1 MDGKEIAKE
10 INVKL
15 AEIGMTKATLERLT
29 GVSRASIS
37 NWNTGRAQ
45 PSAEALAKINAALG
59 TNFKILATVSD
70 TMYETIGML
79 QEMRDCDRVLLDA
92 ARAVDDD
99 LAHQKKKPC
108 SLNGYRVFLDFS
120 RVFRL

>member
-1 MDGKEIAKE
+1 MDGKEIAKA

-15 AEIGMTKATLERLT
+15 AEVGMTKATLERLT

-59 TNFKILATVSD
+59 TNFTIQTAVSD
-70 TMYETIGML
+70 TMYETIEML
-79 QEMRDCDRVLLDA
+79 QQLRDEDRILLQV
-92 ARAVDDD
+92 ARDMTPQQVQLMTEFGRTIKRIGKGEETD
-99 LAHQKKKPC
+99 
-108 SLNGYRVFLDFS
+108 
-120 RVFRL
+120 

>member
-59 TNFKILATVSD
+59 TNFTIQTTVSD

-92 ARAVDDD
+92 ARAVDDESTIYEVAK
-99 LAHQKKKPC
+99 L
-108 SLNGYRVFLDFS
+108 LS
-120 RVFRL
+120 RFKRDSSAD